1 MRRESSPSRA
11 LVKGSLVAAAAALL
25 IQCGD
30 SEPDSAFVGRDPC
43 QSVYSGL
50 CGTPCQ
56 NDDACP
62 AGLHCAQGKCTA
74 QCGGSDTL
82 CKGAGCSSRGR
93 CITGNGGSA
102 GTGIIGPPPDGS
114 AGTGTAGDSGVCADI
129 ALKVAPT
136 TPTVVLVI
144 DQSGSMVDANF
155 PDDGQPPVANR
166 TRWAVLKR
174 ALLDPTNGVL
184 KRLEGQVRFGAI
196 LYGNASP
203 YAAPQCPDLTKIMPP
218 RLNAHAAINAVYNP
232 AGTIPNTP
240 TAESIV
246 AATADLQAF
255 NEPGPE
261 FIILATD
268 GDPDRCGAQDA
279 HDATSK
285 LGSVNAV
292 KAAWTAKIG
301 TYVIAVGDEASEDH
315 LNDLAHWGRGIN
327 PSGSTQTL
335 YFQPTNQA
343 ALETAFL
350 NIINGVRSCDFTL
363 NGQINPTLAN
373 RGTVTLD
380 GTAVP
385 LNATNGW
392 TVDAT
397 GKKLTL
403 HGTPCTTI
411 KTGNHDLRAVF
422 PCSAVVV
429 PPPPE

>member
-11 LVKGSLVAAAAALL
+11 LVKGSLVAAAAAVL

-30 SEPDSAFVGRDPC
+30 SEPNSTFVGRDPC
-43 QSVYSGL
+43 QSVYAGQ
-50 CGTPCQ
+50 CGSTCQ

-62 AGLHCAQGKCTA
+62 VGLHCAQGKCTA

-82 CKGAGCSSRGR
+82 CKAAGCSSRGR

-102 GTGIIGPPPDGS
+102 GSGIIVPPQDGS
-114 AGTGTAGDSGVCADI
+114 AGTGTAGDGGVCADI

-144 DQSGSMVDANF
+144 DQSDSMDTGF
-155 PDDGQPPVANR
+155 PGADDPD
-166 TRWAVLKR
+166 RWIVLR
-174 ALLDPTNGVL
+174 NALMHSTTGVI
-184 KRLEGQVRFGAI
+184 KRLEGQVRFGMI

-203 YAAPQCPDLTKIMPP
+203 YSAPQCPDLTKIMPP
-218 RLNAHAAINAVYNP
+218 RLNAHADINEEYSDAD
-232 AGTIPNTP
+232 TIPNTP
-240 TAESIV
+240 TAESIAV
-246 AATADLQAF
+246 ATADLRAF
-255 NEPGPE
+255 TEPGPK

-292 KAAWTAKIG
+292 KAAWAAQIG

-327 PSGSTQTL
+327 PAGSTQTL
-335 YFQPTNQA
+335 YFQPANQT
-343 ALETAFL
+343 ALENAFTS
-350 NIINGVRSCDFTL
+350 IINGVRSCDFTL
-363 NGQINPTLAN
+363 NGQINPSLAN

-392 TVDAT
+392 TVDST

-403 HGTPCTTI
+403 HGTPCNTI